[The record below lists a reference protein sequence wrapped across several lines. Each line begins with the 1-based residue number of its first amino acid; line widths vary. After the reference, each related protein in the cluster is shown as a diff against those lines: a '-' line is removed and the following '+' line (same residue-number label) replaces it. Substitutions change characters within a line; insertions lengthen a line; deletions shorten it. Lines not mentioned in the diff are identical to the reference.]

1 MFEYTPADIAN
12 QLAALPPVLFIWL
25 RALAVVNMASIL
37 FLRRV
42 QARWV
47 LAAML
52 FIGVTNVPI
61 FLAFGLV
68 KLGSI
73 PHLIW
78 IPLIIYLAREFR
90 LGQINIKTGFGV
102 WCLVVML
109 VDLVSI
115 VFDVRDSVQY
125 LMGDQAPMAIDPN
138 AALPYFTLTAIAVS
152 VVALLAYAFGQGR
165 AKATTETGP

>member
-12 QLAALPPVLFIWL
+12 QLSELPPILFVWL
-25 RALAVVNMASIL
+25 RTLAVVNMASIV
-37 FLRRV
+37 FLRRI

-52 FIGVTNVPI
+52 FIGVTNIPI
-61 FLAFGLV
+61 FLAFGLI

-90 LGQINIKTGFGV
+90 FGQIDIKTGFGV

-125 LMGDQAPMAIDPN
+125 LMGDHAPMAIDPN
-138 AALPYFTLTAIAVS
+138 AALPHFTLTAIAVS
-152 VVALLAYAFGQGR
+152 VAAVLAYAFGPGT
-165 AKATTETGP
+165 AKSTIETKP